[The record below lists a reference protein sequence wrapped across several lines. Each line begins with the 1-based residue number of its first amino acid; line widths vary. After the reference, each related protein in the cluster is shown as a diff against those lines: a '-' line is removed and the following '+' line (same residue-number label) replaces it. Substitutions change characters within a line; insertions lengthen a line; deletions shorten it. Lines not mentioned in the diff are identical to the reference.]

1 MLKKTKTKAPSNNHG
16 LLNFFIVFWLGVLTG
31 ALAVGLAL
39 VFNSEIKGNSDASF
53 LIRSIPT
60 PPGQIY
66 QIPTP
71 EGQVIS
77 IPTPPGQINS
87 VIPTPPGQITGS
99 ALGTSVLSI
108 PTPEGQVTSIPTPPG
123 QIISIIRSIFT
134 R

>member
-1 MLKKTKTKAPSNNHG
+1 MRSSRNYGKITRLFNKNNMLKKTKTKAPVSNNG

-71 EGQVIS
+71 
-77 IPTPPGQINS
+77 PGQLNS
-87 VIPTPPGQITGS
+87 TLSTD
-99 ALGTSVLSI
+99 VLSI
-108 PTPEGQVTSIPTPPG
+108 PTPEGQVTTIPTPPG
-123 QIISIIRSIFT
+123 QIIGIIRSIFT

>member
-1 MLKKTKTKAPSNNHG
+1 MLKKTKTKAPGSNHG

-71 EGQVIS
+71 AGQTEV
-77 IPTPPGQINS
+77 
-87 VIPTPPGQITGS
+87 
-99 ALGTSVLSI
+99 
-108 PTPEGQVTSIPTPPG
+108 IPTPPG
-123 QIISIIRSIFT
+123 QIISILSDIFT

>member
-1 MLKKTKTKAPSNNHG
+1 MRNNDKYGTMTRLFNKNNMLKKTKTKAPSSDHG

-60 PPGQIY
+60 PPGQI
-66 QIPTP
+66 
-71 EGQVIS
+71 
-77 IPTPPGQINS
+77 
-87 VIPTPPGQITGS
+87 
-99 ALGTSVLSI
+99 
-108 PTPEGQVTSIPTPPG
+108 TSIF
-123 QIISIIRSIFT
+123 RDIFT

>member
-77 IPTPPGQINS
+77 IPTPPGQI
-87 VIPTPPGQITGS
+87 TGS